1 MFWESDRTKS
11 TFSMLCKPDG
21 TFDFNG
27 ARESWPTCLTGNFY
41 IRELSETNGT
51 NADILCDELPPE
63 VPTHEEYTLASD
75 DGTVVINSVIYPT
88 ISQSPTTVSKNSS
101 YNNTLIAMNYNANL
115 T

>member
-1 MFWESDRTKS
+1 MVLMTSMEHGRTGPRVLQVYTNYFAWK
-11 TFSMLCKPDG
+11 
-21 TFDFNG
+21 
-27 ARESWPTCLTGNFY
+27 
-41 IRELSETNGT
+41 TNGI

-88 ISQSPTTVSKNSS
+88 ISHSPTELTKNST
-101 YNNTLIAMNYNANL
+101 YNNTLIARNYNSNL